1 MNQKYIEKVKEILTA
16 WNPLG
21 DRAKEIKDLNNYE
34 TEAVDIIFHVNTEIH
49 FKRKGD
55 SLKRVQLIMKEVIEG
70 AFSLDLDDDECRKPA
85 EEIYNIL
92 SKT

>member
-1 MNQKYIEKVKEILTA
+1 MNQRHIEKVKEILTA

-21 DRAKEIKDLNNYE
+21 DRAEEIEDLNNYE

-55 SLKRVQLIMKEVIEG
+55 SLKRVHKIMKEVIEQ
-70 AFSLDLDDDECRKPA
+70 AFSLYLNE
-85 EEIYNIL
+85 EEIYNSL
-92 SKT
+92 SKK